1 MRHTSASTSE
11 EVTNESAKKA
21 QQEYSI
27 VDKEQPDGVD
37 RVEATIEINLGAF
50 VHPSV

>member
-1 MRHTSASTSE
+1 MSSIAHRGDTSASTSE

-21 QQEYSI
+21 QQETSI

-37 RVEATIEINLGAF
+37 RLEATIEINF
-50 VHPSV
+50 